1 MMTSIPQPADQPMNE
16 TGNNKEAQ
24 VAQSAMP
31 QLSGPQPKLSEEE
44 VSNSQSFYFEEE
56 QHDLETAFVAPFQL
70 SGAVPL
76 AFGSAQASGQAT
88 SIPSASST
96 SSAKTRRRLR
106 LSLPMIAIIVCVA
119 VILGL
124 LAMNALA
131 QPTQPLQTHGAGSS
145 QAIQTVGVQ
154 GNQKSGAK
162 VPSPVPTTGT
172 NGQAPGQITPSWVPQ
187 SLPNEWTNVGLST
200 GDAVQALRTATTFTD
215 REMSLDYRSVG
226 TRAHHAGSFTAA
238 VFLLTPA
245 AQQRFQTN
253 DVRASDNRL
262 FDMVVSTKL
271 LRLVIDPLPKL
282 IKFAA
287 QGQQQFAWVDVQFLL
302 WQSQIDSQTGQI
314 QQGVQLDPATN
325 QPRVHHLMVLL
336 LRVPTRNAGTNPAMG
351 GTGWL
356 VSNYG
361 LDLPNGTFLE
371 IVQPA

>member
-1 MMTSIPQPADQPMNE
+1 MTTSIPQPADQPMNE
-16 TGNNKEAQ
+16 AGNNKEAQ
-24 VAQSAMP
+24 VVQSAVP
-31 QLSGPQPKLSEEE
+31 QLSGPRPKSSEEE

-56 QHDLETAFVAPFQL
+56 QSDLEVPFVAPFQL
-70 SGAVPL
+70 SGAMPP
-76 AFGSAQASGQAT
+76 AFGSAQASDQVS

-96 SSAKTRRRLR
+96 PSAKTRRRLK
-106 LSLPMIAIIVCVA
+106 LSLPMIAIIACVA

-131 QPTQPLQTHGAGSS
+131 QPTQPLQAHRVGSS
-145 QAIQTVGVQ
+145 QATQTAGVQ

-162 VPSPVPTTGT
+162 VPSPAPTTGT
-172 NGQAPGQITPSWVPQ
+172 NGQAAGQITPGWVPQ
-187 SLPNEWTNVGLST
+187 SLPNGWTNASLST

-245 AQQRFQTN
+245 AQQRFQIN
-253 DVRASDNRL
+253 DVRASDNQL
-262 FDMVVSTKL
+262 FDTVVNTKL
-271 LRLVIDPLPKL
+271 IRLVMNSLPKL
-282 IKFAA
+282 IKFVS
-287 QGQQQFAWVDVQFLL
+287 QGRQQFAWVDVQFLL
-302 WQSQIDSQTGQI
+302 WQSQIDPQTGQI
-314 QQGVQLDPATN
+314 QQGVQLDQATN

-336 LRVPTRNAGTNPAMG
+336 LRVPPQNAGTNPAMG

-361 LDLPNGTFLE
+361 LDLPNGVVLD

>member
-1 MMTSIPQPADQPMNE
+1 MTTSITQPADQPMNE
-16 TGNNKEAQ
+16 TDNNKEAPA
-24 VAQSAMP
+24 VQSATP
-31 QLSGPQPKLSEEE
+31 QLSGSHPKLPEE
-44 VSNSQSFYFEEE
+44 VSNSQSFYFEGE
-56 QHDLETAFVAPFQL
+56 QSDPEALFVAPFQL
-70 SGAVPL
+70 SGAMPP
-76 AFGSAQASGQAT
+76 AFGSAQASGQVSPAPPA
-88 SIPSASST
+88 PST
-96 SSAKTRRRLR
+96 PSAKTRRRLR
-106 LSLPMIAIIVCVA
+106 LSLPMIAILVCVV

-131 QPTQPLQTHGAGSS
+131 QPMQPLQTPGAGSS
-145 QAIQTVGVQ
+145 QTTQPTRVK
-154 GNQKSGAK
+154 GNQQPVVKA
-162 VPSPVPTTGT
+162 PSPAPTSRT
-172 NGQAPGQITPSWVPQ
+172 NEQAPGQITPSWVPQ
-187 SLPNEWTNVGLST
+187 SLPNGWTNVGLST
-200 GDAVQALRTATTFTD
+200 GDAVQTLRTATTFTD

-262 FDMVVSTKL
+262 FDMVVRAKL
-271 LRLVIDPLPKL
+271 IRLVINPLPKL

-287 QGQQQFAWVDVQFLL
+287 QGRQQFAWVDVQFLL
-302 WQSQIDSQTGQI
+302 WQSQIDLQTGHI

-336 LRVPTRNAGTNPAMG
+336 LRVSPQNAGTNPAMG

-361 LDLPNGTFLE
+361 LDLPNGADLD

>member
-1 MMTSIPQPADQPMNE
+1 MTTSIPQPADQPMNS
-16 TGNNKEAQ
+16 TGDSEEAR
-24 VAQSAMP
+24 AAMP
-31 QLSGPQPKLSEEE
+31 TQLSGQQPKLPGEEA
-44 VSNSQSFYFEEE
+44 SNSQSFYFEEE
-56 QHDLETAFVAPFQL
+56 QPDLEASFVAPFQL
-70 SGAVPL
+70 SGAMPP
-76 AFGSAQASGQAT
+76 AFGSAQASGQFT
-88 SIPSASST
+88 SIPSAPST
-96 SSAKTRRRLR
+96 PPAKTRRRLR

-124 LAMNALA
+124 LGMNALA
-131 QPTQPLQTHGAGSS
+131 QPTQPLQTHGTGAS
-145 QAIQTVGVQ
+145 QATQIPGVQ
-154 GNQKSGAK
+154 GNQKPGVK
-162 VPSPVPTTGT
+162 VPPSPAPTTGT
-172 NGQAPGQITPSWVPQ
+172 NGQGTGQITPSWVPQ
-187 SLPNEWTNVGLST
+187 SVPNGWTNAGLST

-253 DVRASDNRL
+253 DVRASNNQL

-271 LRLVIDPLPKL
+271 IRLVIDPLPKL
-282 IKFAA
+282 TKFAA

-302 WQSQIDSQTGQI
+302 WQSQIDPQTGQR
-314 QQGVQLDPATN
+314 QQGVQLDPVTN

-336 LRVPTRNAGTNPAMG
+336 LRVPPQNAGTNPAMG

-361 LDLPNGTFLE
+361 LDLPNGTLD

>member
-1 MMTSIPQPADQPMNE
+1 MTTSIPQPADQPMNVNGDSKE
-16 TGNNKEAQ
+16 TQA
-24 VAQSAMP
+24 VQSAMP

-56 QHDLETAFVAPFQL
+56 QPDLEAPFVAPFQL
-70 SGAVPL
+70 SGAMPP
-76 AFGSAQASGQAT
+76 AFGSAQASGQVT
-88 SIPSASST
+88 SIPSAPSASP
-96 SSAKTRRRLR
+96 AKTRRRLR

-131 QPTQPLQTHGAGSS
+131 QPTQPLQTPGAGSS
-145 QAIQTVGVQ
+145 QATQTVGVR
-154 GNQKSGAK
+154 GNQKPGAK
-162 VPSPVPTTGT
+162 TPSPVPTTGT
-172 NGQAPGQITPSWVPQ
+172 NGQASGQITPSWVPQ
-187 SLPNEWTNVGLST
+187 SLPNGWTNAGLST

-226 TRAHHAGSFTAA
+226 TRNHHGGTFTAA

-253 DVRASDNRL
+253 DVRATDNQL
-262 FDMVVSTKL
+262 FDMVASTKL
-271 LRLVIDPLPKL
+271 IRLVIDPLPKL
-282 IKFAA
+282 TKFTA

-302 WQSQIDSQTGQI
+302 WQSQIDPQTGQR
-314 QQGVQLDPATN
+314 QQGVQLDPVTN

-336 LRVPTRNAGTNPAMG
+336 LRVPPQNAGTSPAMG

-361 LDLPNGTFLE
+361 LDLPNGTTLD